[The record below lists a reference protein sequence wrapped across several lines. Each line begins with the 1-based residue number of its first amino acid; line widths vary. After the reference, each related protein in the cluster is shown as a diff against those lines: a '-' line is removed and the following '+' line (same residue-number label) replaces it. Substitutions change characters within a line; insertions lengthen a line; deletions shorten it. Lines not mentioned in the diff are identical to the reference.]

1 MLKAKNIYRYIGL
14 PFLMVLLGIFVA
26 CTEEM
31 ENIPTPIKKQSL
43 PMARVAIA
51 DDANIETVR
60 VLIFD
65 ENGGLVTNTGMITID
80 ETNNG
85 YTTEVSG
92 NILTISSEELIAS
105 VGTNYVYV
113 ILNEGTWNLTDEG
126 NLTDNLNGIRDK
138 DAMEAL
144 RSKPIEYTEILT
156 VEDGEKEPAFLMCV
170 YDEVEVTSETQAI
183 DLTGNAAN
191 GYSMSRSMA
200 KVVLEQIIGG
210 VRPNGTLVST
220 QNWNREPTVDQ
231 EPNDTDNEP
240 LIGTS
245 KIFIHK
251 VELINV
257 PKAYY
262 WKEEQDQTIDYDK
275 GYQNINLTNQLEKN
289 PNSPYFLQ
297 RTWPGKIHA
306 NGTVGFTREDF
317 VQSLWLKEA
326 SSGTNSYGY
335 EAVYFDITKGGNQ
348 SFYKNNKDTQVTLN
362 YGNFVSFLQG
372 AYNQGNM
379 NVEPG
384 DIIPSAVEITES
396 IIDPA
401 PWTIDANV
409 GYYIPENMTNT
420 PTMLRIYYKIA
431 DITATIESNVITE
444 AIKQAIANKN
454 FDIVKNDGTII
465 DFTNNTDAA
474 LAYFYSLGYWISKE
488 GYRQNYVNG
497 DRPEEGGNDWKD
509 ADGNLYSTGTGTGE
523 VRYAAYAWH
532 GMSVIIGASGIP
544 VSGTNNGYYYAS
556 YTNGETIQYIDIP
569 LTNDKEPN
577 EYANNDSW
585 QDDTDEDHNIHRG
598 REYRVK
604 LYVTKSNPKWD
615 EPVTPASRTI
625 NIGGEELTITG
636 KVVATPMN

>member
-1 MLKAKNIYRYIGL
+1 MLKAKEIYRYIVL
-14 PFLMVLLGIFVA
+14 AHLMVLLGVFWA

-31 ENIPTPIKKQSL
+31 EFVTVPVEKQSL

-51 DDANIETVR
+51 DGANIETVR

-65 ENGGLVTNTGMITID
+65 KDDALVTNTGMITIG
-80 ETNNG
+80 EPNNG
-85 YTTEVSG
+85 YTTTVSN
-92 NILTISSEELIAS
+92 NILTISSENIIAS
-105 VGTNYVYV
+105 VGDNHVYV
-113 ILNEGTWNLTDEG
+113 VLNEGTG
-126 NLTDNLNGIRDK
+126 NLTADLNGINNK
-138 DAMEAL
+138 GAMETL
-144 RSKPIEYTEILT
+144 RSKPIEYTEILAVT
-156 VEDGEKEPAFLMCV
+156 DGEEPAFLMCV
-170 YDEVEVTSETQAI
+170 YDEVEVTSETQTI
-183 DLTGNAAN
+183 DLRGTAGN

-200 KVVLEQIIGG
+200 KVVLDEIIGG
-210 VRPNGTLVST
+210 VHPNGTLVST
-220 QNWNREPTVDQ
+220 QNWNKVPTVDQ
-231 EPNDTDNEP
+231 IQNDTDNKP

-245 KIFIHK
+245 EIFIHK

-262 WKEEQDQTIDYDK
+262 WKEEQDQTIVYDK

-306 NGTVGFTREDF
+306 KGTVGFTREDF
-317 VQSLWLKEA
+317 VQSLWLNEA
-326 SSGTNSYGY
+326 SSGSNSYGY
-335 EAVYFDITKGGNQ
+335 EAVYFDITQGGYK
-348 SFYKNNKDTQVTLN
+348 SFYNNNLDTKVTLN

-372 AYNQGNM
+372 AYDQGNM

-396 IIDPA
+396 TIDPA

-409 GYYIPENMTNT
+409 GYYIPENKTNT

-431 DITATIESNVITE
+431 DITATIEPEEITK
-444 AIKQAIANKN
+444 AIQQAIAGGQ

-488 GYRQNYVNG
+488 GYRQNYENYLEDG
-497 DRPEEGGNDWKD
+497 SRTKGGNDWKD
-509 ADGNLYSTGTGTGE
+509 ANGNLYSTGTGTGE
-523 VRYAAYAWH
+523 VQYAAYAWH
-532 GMSVIIGASGIP
+532 GMSVIIGASGIS

-556 YTNGETIQYIDIP
+556 YTDGETIKYIDIP
-569 LTNDKEPN
+569 LTNDQEPN
-577 EYANNDSW
+577 EYTNNDSW
-585 QDDTDEDHNIHRG
+585 LYDTDNDHNIYRG

-604 LYVTKSNPKWD
+604 LYVTKSNSAWD
-615 EPVTPASRTI
+615 DNQVNYASRTV
-625 NIGGEELTITG
+625 NIGGEEFTITG
-636 KVVATPMN
+636 KVVATPME